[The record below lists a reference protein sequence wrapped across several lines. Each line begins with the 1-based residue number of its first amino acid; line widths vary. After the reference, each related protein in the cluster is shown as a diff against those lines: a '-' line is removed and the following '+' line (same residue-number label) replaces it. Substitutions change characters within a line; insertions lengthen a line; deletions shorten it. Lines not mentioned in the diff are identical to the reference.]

1 MKKKFSFTRCER
13 EILPNFKQ
21 KIGKAESTEDVK
33 KFFVYTVNELFRNV
47 FEGQLEFDYE
57 DFELMPDSEPHYQL
71 SKRLLSSKDFTSV
84 WNIPICPESLTG
96 WQNQAYV
103 ATRTW
108 INIRKKPTVRLECSD
123 RLKLRML

>member
-13 EILPNFKQ
+13 EILPNFRQ

-84 WNIPICPESLTG
+84 WNHSDLPRVVNRLAESSIRRYKHLDKQPEKNDSK
-96 WQNQAYV
+96 
-103 ATRTW
+103 
-108 INIRKKPTVRLECSD
+108 IR
-123 RLKLRML
+123 M